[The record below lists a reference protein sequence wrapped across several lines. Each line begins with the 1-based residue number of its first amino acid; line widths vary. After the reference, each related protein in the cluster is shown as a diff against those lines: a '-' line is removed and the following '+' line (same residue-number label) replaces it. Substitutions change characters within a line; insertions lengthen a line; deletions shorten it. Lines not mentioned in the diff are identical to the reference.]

1 MQVQFG
7 RHGRYEEWFQR
18 IHLATPESQGIRPD
32 LVRFLTRWKLKVAG
46 VRPYVNLCEN
56 VFNTTSLLNLKS

>member
-18 IHLATPESQGIRPD
+18 IHLATPESQSIRPD
-32 LVRFLTRWKLKVAG
+32 LVRFLTRWKLV
-46 VRPYVNLCEN
+46 VCEN
-56 VFNTTSLLNLKS
+56 VFNTPSLLKLKS